1 MDLKGFLSP
10 GEYLSHHV
18 HCWNYY
24 CQVTHRIGHQSHIL
38 FSEVC
43 IFFLVMQ
50 VHEIFVDSKFSICKT
65 TSNAKGIV
73 DFVLCDEI
81 FLSDIYRIM
90 KWKMNS
96 LPVKIRDFG

>member
-1 MDLKGFLSP
+1 
-10 GEYLSHHV
+10 
-18 HCWNYY
+18 
-24 CQVTHRIGHQSHIL
+24 
-38 FSEVC
+38 
-43 IFFLVMQ
+43 MQ